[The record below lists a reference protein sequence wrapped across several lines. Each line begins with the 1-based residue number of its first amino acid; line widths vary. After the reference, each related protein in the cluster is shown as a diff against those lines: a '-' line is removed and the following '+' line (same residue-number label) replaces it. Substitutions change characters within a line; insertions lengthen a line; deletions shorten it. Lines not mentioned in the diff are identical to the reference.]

1 MSARTVTT
9 MSRRRRRAHR
19 RLIALALAVCA
30 LAIPASAAAQ
40 PIDNEQNWPVAVSAE
55 RSSDPL
61 PSAIIRREWPASAA
75 DGVDWG
81 DAALGAAATMA
92 LVALGG
98 IVLFTVRRRPGVS
111 PSASTG

>member
-1 MSARTVTT
+1 MSASTITT
-9 MSRRRRRAHR
+9 MSRRRRRAR
-19 RLIALALAVCA
+19 RLIALALGVCA

-55 RSSDPL
+55 GSRGPL
-61 PSAIIRREWPASAA
+61 PSASIAAPASAA
-75 DGVDWG
+75 EGFDWG
-81 DAALGAAATMA
+81 DAALGAGATMA

-98 IVLFTVRRRPGVS
+98 TVLFTVRRPGVS